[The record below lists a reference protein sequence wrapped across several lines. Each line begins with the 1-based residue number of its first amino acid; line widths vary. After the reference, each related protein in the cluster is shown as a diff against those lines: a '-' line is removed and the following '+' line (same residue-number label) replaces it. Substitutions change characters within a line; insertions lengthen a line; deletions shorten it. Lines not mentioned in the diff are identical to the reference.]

1 MTPDLTETFTLIT
14 GASSGIGRQTAIR
27 LSSGRRLVLAGR
39 NRTELDMTRQSCA
52 NSQLHDVWEVDFSQP
67 AQISDS
73 LVTVLRER
81 GYKVDSYVHSAGVLT
96 VQPLRLT
103 TLDMAMNMM
112 NVNFFAAVEISR
124 VLVSQR
130 CNGQSLSNLVFVS
143 SIASQF
149 GSKGHSLYSASKGA
163 LDALMRSLAI
173 ELAPRVRVNSVLP
186 GAISTP
192 MTAGTFAN
200 QELADRLNQQYPLGL
215 GTPDDIAAVIE
226 FLISDSARWITG
238 QQFVV
243 DGGRTSDITG

>member
-1 MTPDLTETFTLIT
+1 
-14 GASSGIGRQTAIR
+14 
-27 LSSGRRLVLAGR
+27 
-39 NRTELDMTRQSCA
+39 
-52 NSQLHDVWEVDFSQP
+52 
-67 AQISDS
+67 
-73 LVTVLRER
+73 
-81 GYKVDSYVHSAGVLT
+81 
-96 VQPLRLT
+96 
-103 TLDMAMNMM
+103 MAMNMM

-192 MTAGTFAN
+192 MTASTFAN
-200 QELADRLNQQYPLGL
+200 QELADRLKQQYPLGL
-215 GTPDDIAAVIE
+215 GTADDVAALIE
-226 FLISDSARWITG
+226 FLISDAARWITG

-243 DGGRTSDITG
+243 DGGRTADITG